1 MKISL
6 ALVVHGFGKVIYADN
21 YDVIFEKGNEEAAKI
36 EGMMQLANRLKREAM
51 ALGRIHRAKQ
61 ELADPNYVAEPPP
74 EVKYLPKDPLFKKK
88 DEPK

>member
-6 ALVVHGFGKVIYADN
+6 ALVVHGFGKVIFSDY
-21 YDVIFEKGNEEAAKI
+21 YDVIYEWDTEAAKI
-36 EGMMQLANRLKREAM
+36 EGMLQLANRLKREAM

-61 ELADPNYVAEPPP
+61 ELADPNYVAEPSP

>member
-1 MKISL
+1 MKATL

-21 YDVIFEKGNEEAAKI
+21 YDVIYESDAEAAKI
-36 EGMMQLANRLKREAM
+36 EGMLQLASRLKREAM
-51 ALGRIHRAKQ
+51 ALGRIHRAAQ
-61 ELADPNYVAEPPP
+61 EFVDQVEEPPP

>member
-1 MKISL
+1 MKVTL

-36 EGMMQLANRLKREAM
+36 EGMLQLANRLKREAM
-51 ALGRIHRAKQ
+51 ALGRIHRAK
-61 ELADPNYVAEPPP
+61 
-74 EVKYLPKDPLFKKK
+74 